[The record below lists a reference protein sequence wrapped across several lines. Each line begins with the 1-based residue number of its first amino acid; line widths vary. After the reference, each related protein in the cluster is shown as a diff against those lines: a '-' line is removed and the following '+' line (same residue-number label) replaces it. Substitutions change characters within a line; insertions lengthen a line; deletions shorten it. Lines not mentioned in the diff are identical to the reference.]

1 MVCFTSRI
9 ANVKGETMLKPMF
22 LGTAL
27 AVALS
32 CQAIAG
38 PLQDKAV
45 EAEAALDA
53 GKGGEAISLMREAL
67 FDVWSK
73 ATISIPTALFVMAP
87 ADGFGIY
94 KPREDAAFGAD
105 EPLRIYLEPVGF
117 DWKQQDGL
125 FTSLLTVDFDLA
137 SPDGKVLAGQK
148 GFGRFDFKSH
158 VPNTEYMAN
167 LTLNVSGAPAG
178 DYVLELTVNDEF
190 SGNSAKVR
198 MPFSIK

>member
-1 MVCFTSRI
+1 MLCFTSQVTI
-9 ANVKGETMLKPMF
+9 VKGGMMLKKMF
-22 LGTAL
+22 LGAAL
-27 AVALS
+27 AVGLS
-32 CQAIAG
+32 CHAMAG
-38 PLQDKAV
+38 SLQDKAG
-45 EAEAALDA
+45 EAEAALEA
-53 GKGGEAISLMREAL
+53 GKGGEAIALMRQAL
-67 FDVWSK
+67 FDVWSQAPVSLPK
-73 ATISIPTALFVMAP
+73 ALFVEAP

-94 KPREDAAFGAD
+94 TPRPDSVFAAD
-105 EPLRIYLEPVGF
+105 ETLRIYLEPIGF
-117 DWKQQDGL
+117 DWKKEDGL

-178 DYVLELTVNDEF
+178 DYVLELTVNDEY